1 MFSLCKMASKQ
12 AHTNNN
18 GPRVKTNDAKQDP
31 VVVSVMC
38 QPGKIASK
46 YIWQNKINIELKV
59 YIFETKFFVNT
70 KAENFLCKGERQNWS
85 D

>member
-1 MFSLCKMASKQ
+1 MAGFMFSLCKMASKQ

-18 GPRVKTNDAKQDP
+18 GPRVKA
-31 VVVSVMC
+31 
-38 QPGKIASK
+38 K